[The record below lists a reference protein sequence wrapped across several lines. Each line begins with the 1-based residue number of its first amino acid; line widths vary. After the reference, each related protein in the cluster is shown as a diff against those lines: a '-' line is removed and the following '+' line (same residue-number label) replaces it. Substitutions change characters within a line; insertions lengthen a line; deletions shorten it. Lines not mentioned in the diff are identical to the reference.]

1 MGSPVVKTPHS
12 QPWGELVPSLAR
24 EPRSHMPH
32 GMVKKKKKRE
42 IYMGSR
48 VRLLGPV
55 TNSFIYQVCA
65 TLGICFNSLKL

>member
-1 MGSPVVKTPHS
+1 MGSQVVKTPDS
-12 QPWGELVPSLAR
+12 QSWGELVPSLAR
-24 EPRSHMPH
+24 ELRSHIPH
-32 GMVKKKKKRE
+32 GMVKKKRE
-42 IYMGSR
+42 MYMDFR